1 MGRLAGAH
9 GAKGAADCTDKE
21 KQRRNAARLPGAT
34 SPAFACPEGPMPF
47 ARLGLKTKVTIGFGS
62 LLTIIAGMG
71 AVAFHST
78 VLNQRLAHEMRIY
91 SEMKDH
97 SREMQE
103 AFLTERIGT
112 RDVLMGRDNESTHLF
127 EHGEA
132 DFRKALDELQPLLAT
147 PQDHEVFARTQTA
160 AIAYAVRNEQVIA
173 MYRVGDFDGAMST
186 FKAHQALVVTTDL
199 TNAMHDMLAEFERR
213 KSSALSQQEAA
224 NANTRSLMFTLA
236 LVGLALGLGIAQLTG
251 RTIVR
256 TVREMLAMVNM
267 ISSNNLTAPD
277 VEVHAQ
283 DEMGRAAMGL
293 NQMKHSLRGV
303 ILSIASTADEVSG
316 SSREISAT
324 AAQSAASAEDQKQQ
338 VQRIVATMQQM
349 AATVREVSRHANM
362 ATRSA
367 ESAAGSAREGGKTVD
382 DVLARMRGIAGAV
395 GESAANM
402 EQLGRRSDE
411 IGRII
416 NVIDE
421 IAEQTNLLALNAAIE
436 AARAGEHGRGF
447 AVVAGEVRRLAERTA
462 VATREIAEVIKSVQ
476 SVTAEAVERMRSGTA
491 AVEDGVAVA
500 GKAGDSMQR
509 IVREANNVGEMIA
522 QIADAATQQAT
533 ATEEITASMTRISG
547 LAADAADGSQLSARA
562 CGQLFDMAVRLQ
574 KMVDGFDVGQRGP
587 SGLPAH
593 AL

>member
-1 MGRLAGAH
+1 MR
-9 GAKGAADCTDKE
+9 
-21 KQRRNAARLPGAT
+21 
-34 SPAFACPEGPMPF
+34 F
-47 ARLGLKTKVTIGFGS
+47 ARLGLKTKVAIGFGS
-62 LLTIIAGMG
+62 LLAIIACMG
-71 AVAFHST
+71 VVSCRST
-78 VLNQRLAHEMRIY
+78 VVSQQLADHMRIY
-91 SEMKDH
+91 SAMKDH
-97 SREMQE
+97 GREMEE
-103 AFLTERIGT
+103 AFLTERIGA
-112 RDVLMGRDNESTHLF
+112 RDVLMGRDHESTHLF
-127 EHGEA
+127 EHGET
-132 DFRKALDELQPLLAT
+132 DFRKAMEELDPLLT
-147 PQDHEVFARTQTA
+147 TQRDHELFAQVQDA
-160 AIAYAVRNEQVIA
+160 AANYAAFNERVVA
-173 MYRVGDFDGAMST
+173 MYRAGDADSALAL
-186 FKAHQALVVTTDL
+186 FKAHQGLVISTALRD
-199 TNAMHDMLAEFERR
+199 AMNGMVSEFGQQR
-213 KSSALSQQEAA
+213 SSAMALQQASESR
-224 NANTRSLMFTLA
+224 TRTEILVLA
-236 LVGLALGLGIAQLTG
+236 LAGLAFGLTIARLTAK
-251 RTIVR
+251 TIVR

-267 ISSNNLTAPD
+267 ISSNNLVAPD

-293 NQMKHSLRGV
+293 NQMKNSLRQV

-362 ATRSA
+362 AAHSA
-367 ESAAGSAREGGKTVD
+367 ESAAGSAREGGRTVE

-411 IGRII
+411 IGRIVS
-416 NVIDE
+416 VIDD

-462 VATREIAEVIKSVQ
+462 AATREIDEVIKSVQ
-476 SVTAEAVERMRSGTA
+476 SVTAEAVQRMRSGTS
-491 AVEDGVAVA
+491 AVEDGVTVA

-533 ATEEITASMTRISG
+533 ATEEITASMTSISG
-547 LAADAADGSQLSARA
+547 LASDAADGSQLSARA

-574 KMVDGFDVGQRGP
+574 NMVDGFDVGQRGRV
-587 SGLPAH
+587 GLPAH
-593 AL
+593 AI